1 MWGNQLSDNYNTT
14 TEFVNERKKTN
25 FVKHSEQWDYLN
37 RIEMKK
43 NKPMN
48 MFIWEHRMTKCL
60 FIFVYK
66 FSVLTSM
73 LSVRLKQTDNIEV
86 KTQNLLH
93 RKQTNLRPL
102 RKLCYFMIVYFDPK
116 FTAFF
121 CMFWSLSSVTRNSFL
136 LSLVKFFWG
145 FKVDQ
150 MTKYNTHL
158 AF

>member
-48 MFIWEHRMTKCL
+48 MFIWEHRMSKCL
-60 FIFVYK
+60 FFFVYK
-66 FSVLTSM
+66 FCVLTSM

-93 RKQTNLRPL
+93 RKQTNLGPL
-102 RKLCYFMIVYFDPK
+102 RKLCYFMIGLFR
-116 FTAFF
+116 
-121 CMFWSLSSVTRNSFL
+121 S
-136 LSLVKFFWG
+136 
-145 FKVDQ
+145 
-150 MTKYNTHL
+150 
-158 AF
+158 